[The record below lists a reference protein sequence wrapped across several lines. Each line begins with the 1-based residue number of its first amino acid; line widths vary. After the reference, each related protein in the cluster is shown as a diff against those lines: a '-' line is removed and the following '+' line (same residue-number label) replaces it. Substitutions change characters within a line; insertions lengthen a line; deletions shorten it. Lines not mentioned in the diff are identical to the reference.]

1 MRGIEAALQVCMEV
15 SSGAFASEVLRKLYP
30 EINSGDR
37 DVAALLT
44 YCTLRRQGLWRHM
57 MLKFCRRDA
66 RALSFRTQMALM
78 IGIAGLVELKHF
90 AAPVLI
96 NAVLQAVKASGREND
111 INDVKTV
118 HAVLRSV
125 SEEAAAY
132 LETLKKAA
140 SVSDQALYW
149 GVPGWAAAQWAKE
162 RSVPEAKKL
171 IKAMGMKTYLSLRL
185 ANGVDRKDWISEYET
200 KCGKKA
206 WESDFL
212 PNSVR
217 TASTDYPPTL
227 PGYAEGKVSPQ
238 TESSIFVVNALA
250 QRYKDGAIL
259 DMCSGRGV
267 KTRQLIDMFPLA
279 QVEAW
284 DLSAAKI
291 QTAKLELM
299 KLHAGSRVQL
309 KVGDALKL
317 KPKVAPSLVLLDAP
331 CSGSGTWGRH
341 PEGKWR
347 MKPEDVGNNAKLQS
361 QLLERAVEIVQ
372 PGGIVA
378 YMTCSSFRMENE
390 DVVASVFA
398 KRKDIVELPLKA
410 EKKFMQK
417 GKPYGMIMNPS
428 LPWIDGFYI
437 ALLMKRKQEENNG

>member
-1 MRGIEAALQVCMEV
+1 MRGIEAALRVCMDA
-15 SSGAFASEVLRKLYP
+15 SSGTFASEALRKLYP

-37 DVAALLT
+37 DVAALLV
-44 YCTLRRQGLWRHM
+44 YCTLRRQGLWKHL
-57 MLKFCRRDA
+57 MLKYCRRNA
-66 RALSFRTQMALM
+66 RALSFRTQTALM

-96 NAVLQAVKASGREND
+96 NAVLQAVKASGRD
-111 INDVKTV
+111 SDVQDVKTV

-125 SEEAAAY
+125 SEEAPEY

-162 RSVPEAKKL
+162 RQIAEAKKL

-185 ANGVDRKDWISEYET
+185 RSDVDREAWIKEYEE

-206 WESDFL
+206 WASDL
-212 PNSVR
+212 LANSVR
-217 TASTDYPPTL
+217 TASTDYPPSL
-227 PGYAEGKVSPQ
+227 PGYSEGKVSPQ
-238 TESSIFVVNALA
+238 TESSMFVVNLLA
-250 QRYKDGAIL
+250 GRYKDGAIL

-279 QVEAW
+279 QIEAW
-284 DLSAAKI
+284 DISPAKI

-309 KVGDALKL
+309 RIGDALKL
-317 KPKVAPSLVLLDAP
+317 KPKTAPSLVLLDAP

-347 MKPEDVGNNAKLQS
+347 MKPEDVDESAKLQKM
-361 QLLERAVEIVQ
+361 LLERAADIVQ

-378 YMTCSSFRMENE
+378 YMTCSSFRKENE
-390 DVVASVFA
+390 EVVADLLS
-398 KRKDIVELPLKA
+398 KRKDIVELPVKT
-410 EKKFMQK
+410 EHKFMQK
-417 GKPYGMIMNPS
+417 GRPYGVVINPVQ
-428 LPWIDGFYI
+428 PWTDGFYA
-437 ALLMKRKQEENNG
+437 ALLLKRRQEGNNA

>member
-15 SSGAFASEVLRKLYP
+15 SAGAFASEVLRKLYP

-44 YCTLRRQGLWRHM
+44 YCTLRRQGLWRHL
-57 MLKFCRRDA
+57 MLKYCKRDA
-66 RALSFRTQMALM
+66 RKLSFRTQMALT
-78 IGIAGLVELKHF
+78 IAIAGLVELKHF

-111 INDVKTV
+111 LNDVKTV

-125 SEEAAAY
+125 SDEAAEYIESLRRAG
-132 LETLKKAA
+132 

-149 GVPGWAAAQWAKE
+149 GVPGWAAAQWARE
-162 RSVPEAKKL
+162 RSVVDAKKL

-185 ANGVDRKDWISEYET
+185 ANDVDRNVWIEEYSAKTGKIAWPSE
-200 KCGKKA
+200 
-206 WESDFL
+206 FL
-212 PNSVR
+212 ENSVR
-217 TASTDYPPTL
+217 TASTEYPPAL
-227 PGYAEGKVSPQ
+227 PGYREGKVSPQ
-238 TESSIFVVNALA
+238 TESSIFVVNTLA
-250 QRYKDGAIL
+250 KRYKEGAIV

-279 QVEAW
+279 QIEAW
-284 DLSAAKI
+284 DISPAKI

-299 KLHAGSRVQL
+299 KLHCGSRVQL
-309 KVGDALKL
+309 RAGDALKL
-317 KPKVAPSLVLLDAP
+317 KPKVSPSLVLLDAP

-347 MKPEDVGNNAKLQS
+347 MKPEDVEANAKLQQ
-361 QLLERAVEIVQ
+361 QLLERAIEIVE

-378 YMTCSSFRMENE
+378 YMTCSSFRRENE
-390 DVVASVFA
+390 EVVASVFA
-398 KRKDIVELPLKA
+398 KRKDVVELPVKA
-410 EKKFMQK
+410 EQKFMQK

-437 ALLMKRKQEENNG
+437 ALLMKRKLEEKNV